1 MKKVMSSNKILKSN
15 ITFKW
20 LKFILNGKEIIPSE
34 VSTSFFIF
42 SPRRYIK
49 KCYSTLWGT

>member
-1 MKKVMSSNKILKSN
+1 MKKVMSSNKILNSN

-20 LKFILNGKEIIPSE
+20 LKFILNGKEIIPLE

-42 SPRRYIK
+42 SPTRYIK